1 MEDKANA
8 EVLGG
13 GEITFSN
20 DGSEA
25 YLCLITTDKTKSDYT
40 VDDLK
45 KRLQQAGVV
54 NGIDEAEL
62 QKVIDDRMYNM
73 PVKVAEDK
81 KAVDGVDGWYEFLFQ
96 TEIDT
101 KPKILEDGSVDYSE
115 YGDVPTVEEG
125 QTVVIYHPAI
135 PSEDGVSVKGET
147 IIAKKGKELARLSGR
162 GFIYD
167 TEKKEYRAKYDG
179 KITYRD
185 DKLQI
190 EPELL
195 IEGDV
200 SFTTGDVTF
209 QNDIHIRGNVLT
221 GVKVISER
229 GNIIV
234 DGYVESAT
242 IKAKKDIVLKNGMQG
257 NGKGYLEA
265 GGDVTGKFFE
275 QVQIKC
281 KKDINANAIMNSDI
295 ECGQDV
301 IVSGKYGI
309 IIGGKVSAT
318 RYIHATIIGNVSEV
332 KTTLCAG
339 VDGDLFALLSKCE
352 QDISEIGR
360 ELAKITNVLG
370 QVQILIEKTGRSD
383 LIEKKMA
390 LMRTKIEKDTKL
402 SELTKKKQSIVEKMG
417 KANLAKVTIEKIIYP
432 GNVITINGVKAVVT
446 EEEKHV
452 EYARRGAGII
462 VYKIGE

>member
-1 MEDKANA
+1 MSFFIS
-8 EVLGG
+8 LR
-13 GEITFSN
+13 
-20 DGSEA
+20 
-25 YLCLITTDKTKSDYT
+25 KSCPFGT
-40 VDDLK
+40 
-45 KRLQQAGVV
+45 RG
-54 NGIDEAEL
+54 
-62 QKVIDDRMYNM
+62 
-73 PVKVAEDK
+73 VKVAEGK
-81 KAVDGVDGWYEFLFQ
+81 KAVDGIDGWYEFLFQ

-125 QTVVIYHPAI
+125 QKVVIYHPAI
-135 PSEDGVSVKGET
+135 PSEDGVSVRGET
-147 IIAKKGKELARLSGR
+147 IIAKKGKELARLNGR

-167 TEKKEYRAKYDG
+167 NEKKEYYAKYDG

-185 DKLQI
+185 DRLQI
-190 EPELL
+190 ESELI

-209 QNDIHIRGNVLT
+209 QNDIHVRGNVLT

-229 GNIIV
+229 GSIIV
-234 DGYVESAT
+234 DGYVESAVL
-242 IKAKKDIVLKNGMQG
+242 KAKKDIVLKNGMQG

-265 GGDVTGKFFE
+265 GGNVTGKFFE
-275 QVQIKC
+275 QVQIKAVN
-281 KKDINANAIMNSDI
+281 DVNANAIMNSDI

-318 RYIHATIIGNVSEV
+318 RYIHATIIGNMSEV
-332 KTTLCAG
+332 KTTISAG
-339 VDGDLFALLSKCE
+339 VDGDLFAKLTKCE
-352 QDISEIGR
+352 QDMSAVNG

-370 QVQILIEKTGRSD
+370 QIQILMEKSD
-383 LIEKKMA
+383 RKDLGDKKMA
-390 LMRTKIEKDTKL
+390 LMRTKIEKDTRL
-402 SELTKKKQSIVEKMG
+402 SELTKKKQDIVEKMG
-417 KANLAKVTIEKIIYP
+417 KANLAKVTIEKVIYP
-432 GNVITINGVKAVVT
+432 GNVIVINGVRAVVT
-446 EEEKHV
+446 EEECHV

>member
-13 GEITFSN
+13 GEVTFSD

-25 YLCLITTDKTKSDYT
+25 YLCIITTDKTKSDYT
-40 VDDLK
+40 VENLV
-45 KRLQQAGVV
+45 KRLKNAGIV
-54 NGIDEAEL
+54 NGIDKAEL
-62 QKVIDDRMYNM
+62 QKIIDERIYNV
-73 PVKVAEDK
+73 PVKVAEGK
-81 KAVDGVDGWYEFLFQ
+81 KAVDGIDGWYEFLFQ

-125 QTVVIYHPAI
+125 QKVVIYHPAI
-135 PSEDGVSVKGET
+135 PSEDGVSVRGET
-147 IIAKKGKELARLSGR
+147 IIAKKGKELARLNGR

-167 TEKKEYRAKYDG
+167 NEKKEYYAKYDG

-185 DKLQI
+185 DRLQI
-190 EPELL
+190 ESELI

-209 QNDIHIRGNVLT
+209 QNDIHVRGNVLT

-229 GNIIV
+229 GSIIV
-234 DGYVESAT
+234 DGYVESAVL
-242 IKAKKDIVLKNGMQG
+242 KAKKDIVLKNGMQG

-265 GGDVTGKFFE
+265 GGNVTGKFFE
-275 QVQIKC
+275 QVQIKAVN
-281 KKDINANAIMNSDI
+281 DINANAIMNSNI

-318 RYIHATIIGNVSEV
+318 RYIHATIIGNMSEV
-332 KTTLCAG
+332 KTTISAG
-339 VDGDLFALLSKCE
+339 VDGDLFAKLTKCE
-352 QDISEIGR
+352 QDMSAVNG

-370 QVQILIEKTGRSD
+370 QIQILMEKSD
-383 LIEKKMA
+383 RKDLGDKKMA

-402 SELTKKKQSIVEKMG
+402 SELTKKKQDIVEKMG
-417 KANLAKVTIEKIIYP
+417 KANLAKVTIEKVIYP
-432 GNVITINGVKAVVT
+432 GNVVVINGVRAVVT
-446 EEEKHV
+446 EEECHV

>member
-13 GEITFSN
+13 GEVTFSD

-25 YLCLITTDKTKSDYT
+25 YLCIITTDKTKSDYT
-40 VDDLK
+40 VEDLA
-45 KRLQQAGVV
+45 KRLKNAGVV
-54 NGIDEAEL
+54 NGIDKAEL
-62 QKVIDDRMYNM
+62 QKVIDERIYNV
-73 PVKVAEDK
+73 PVKVAEGK
-81 KAVDGVDGWYEFLFQ
+81 KAVDGIDGWYEFLFQ

-101 KPKILEDGSVDYSE
+101 KPKILEDGSVAYSE

-125 QTVVIYHPAI
+125 QKVVIYHPAI
-135 PSEDGVSVKGET
+135 PSEDGVSVRGET
-147 IIAKKGKELARLSGR
+147 IIAKKGKELARLNGR

-167 TEKKEYRAKYDG
+167 NEKKEYYAKYDG

-185 DKLQI
+185 DRLQI
-190 EPELL
+190 ESELI

-209 QNDIHIRGNVLT
+209 QNDIHVRGNVLT

-229 GNIIV
+229 GSIIV
-234 DGYVESAT
+234 DGYVESAVL
-242 IKAKKDIVLKNGMQG
+242 KAKKDIVLKNGMQG

-265 GGDVTGKFFE
+265 GGNVTGKFFE
-275 QVQIKC
+275 QVQIKAVN
-281 KKDINANAIMNSDI
+281 DVNANAIMNSDI

-318 RYIHATIIGNVSEV
+318 RYIHATIIGNMSEV
-332 KTTLCAG
+332 KTTISAG
-339 VDGDLFALLSKCE
+339 VDGDLFAKLTKCE
-352 QDISEIGR
+352 QDMSAVNG

-370 QVQILIEKTGRSD
+370 QIQILMEKSD
-383 LIEKKMA
+383 RKDLGDKKMA
-390 LMRTKIEKDTKL
+390 LMRTKIEKDTRL
-402 SELTKKKQSIVEKMG
+402 SELTKKKQDIVEKMG
-417 KANLAKVTIEKIIYP
+417 KANLAKVTIEKVIYP
-432 GNVITINGVKAVVT
+432 GNVIVINGVRAVVT
-446 EEEKHV
+446 EEEHHV

>member
-1 MEDKANA
+1 M
-8 EVLGG
+8 
-13 GEITFSN
+13 
-20 DGSEA
+20 
-25 YLCLITTDKTKSDYT
+25 
-40 VDDLK
+40 
-45 KRLQQAGVV
+45 
-54 NGIDEAEL
+54 
-62 QKVIDDRMYNM
+62 
-73 PVKVAEDK
+73 
-81 KAVDGVDGWYEFLFQ
+81 
-96 TEIDT
+96 
-101 KPKILEDGSVDYSE
+101 
-115 YGDVPTVEEG
+115 
-125 QTVVIYHPAI
+125 
-135 PSEDGVSVKGET
+135 
-147 IIAKKGKELARLSGR
+147 
-162 GFIYD
+162 
-167 TEKKEYRAKYDG
+167 
-179 KITYRD
+179 
-185 DKLQI
+185 
-190 EPELL
+190 
-195 IEGDV
+195 
-200 SFTTGDVTF
+200 
-209 QNDIHIRGNVLT
+209 
-221 GVKVISER
+221 
-229 GNIIV
+229 
-234 DGYVESAT
+234 
-242 IKAKKDIVLKNGMQG
+242 
-257 NGKGYLEA
+257 
-265 GGDVTGKFFE
+265 TGKFFE

-318 RYIHATIIGNVSEV
+318 RYIHATIIGNMSEV

>member
-1 MEDKANA
+1 M
-8 EVLGG
+8 
-13 GEITFSN
+13 
-20 DGSEA
+20 
-25 YLCLITTDKTKSDYT
+25 
-40 VDDLK
+40 
-45 KRLQQAGVV
+45 
-54 NGIDEAEL
+54 
-62 QKVIDDRMYNM
+62 
-73 PVKVAEDK
+73 
-81 KAVDGVDGWYEFLFQ
+81 
-96 TEIDT
+96 
-101 KPKILEDGSVDYSE
+101 
-115 YGDVPTVEEG
+115 
-125 QTVVIYHPAI
+125 
-135 PSEDGVSVKGET
+135 
-147 IIAKKGKELARLSGR
+147 
-162 GFIYD
+162 
-167 TEKKEYRAKYDG
+167 
-179 KITYRD
+179 
-185 DKLQI
+185 
-190 EPELL
+190 
-195 IEGDV
+195 
-200 SFTTGDVTF
+200 
-209 QNDIHIRGNVLT
+209 LT

>member
-1 MEDKANA
+1 MK
-8 EVLGG
+8 GF
-13 GEITFSN
+13 TM
-20 DGSEA
+20 
-25 YLCLITTDKTKSDYT
+25 YLS
-40 VDDLK
+40 
-45 KRLQQAGVV
+45 RLLR
-54 NGIDEAEL
+54 E
-62 QKVIDDRMYNM
+62 
-73 PVKVAEDK
+73 
-81 KAVDGVDGWYEFLFQ
+81 KAVDGIDGWYEFLFQ

-125 QTVVIYHPAI
+125 QKVVIYHPAI
-135 PSEDGVSVKGET
+135 PSEDGVSVRGET
-147 IIAKKGKELARLSGR
+147 IIAKKGKELARLNGR

-167 TEKKEYRAKYDG
+167 NEKKEYYAKYDG

-185 DKLQI
+185 DRLQI
-190 EPELL
+190 ESELI

-209 QNDIHIRGNVLT
+209 QNDIHVHGNVLT

-229 GNIIV
+229 GSIIV
-234 DGYVESAT
+234 DGYVESAVL
-242 IKAKKDIVLKNGMQG
+242 KAKKDIVLKNGMQG

-265 GGDVTGKFFE
+265 GGTVTGKFFE
-275 QVQIKC
+275 QVQIKAVN
-281 KKDINANAIMNSDI
+281 DVNANAIMNSDI

-318 RYIHATIIGNVSEV
+318 RYIHATIIGNMSEV
-332 KTTLCAG
+332 KTTISAG
-339 VDGDLFALLSKCE
+339 VDGDLFAKLTKCE
-352 QDISEIGR
+352 QDMSAVNG

-370 QVQILIEKTGRSD
+370 QIQILMEKSD
-383 LIEKKMA
+383 RKDLGDKKMA
-390 LMRTKIEKDTKL
+390 LMRTKIEKDTRL
-402 SELTKKKQSIVEKMG
+402 SELTKKKQDIVEKMG
-417 KANLAKVTIEKIIYP
+417 KANLAKVTIEKVIYP
-432 GNVITINGVKAVVT
+432 GNVIVINGVRAVVT
-446 EEEKHV
+446 EEECHV

>member
-13 GEITFSN
+13 GEVTFSD

-25 YLCLITTDKTKSDYT
+25 YLCIITTDKTKSDYT
-40 VDDLK
+40 VENLAERLK
-45 KRLQQAGVV
+45 NAGIV
-54 NGIDEAEL
+54 NGIDKAEL
-62 QKVIDDRMYNM
+62 QKIIDERIYNV
-73 PVKVAEDK
+73 PVKVAEGK
-81 KAVDGVDGWYEFLFQ
+81 KAVDGIDGWYEFLFQ

-125 QTVVIYHPAI
+125 QKVVIYHPAI
-135 PSEDGVSVKGET
+135 PSEDGVSVRGET
-147 IIAKKGKELARLSGR
+147 IIAKKGKELARLNGR

-167 TEKKEYRAKYDG
+167 NEKKEYYAKYD
-179 KITYRD
+179 
-185 DKLQI
+185 
-190 EPELL
+190 
-195 IEGDV
+195 
-200 SFTTGDVTF
+200 GDVTF
-209 QNDIHIRGNVLT
+209 QNDIHVRGNVLT

-229 GNIIV
+229 GSIIV
-234 DGYVESAT
+234 DGYVESAVL
-242 IKAKKDIVLKNGMQG
+242 KAKKDIVLKNGMQG

-265 GGDVTGKFFE
+265 GGNVTGKFFE
-275 QVQIKC
+275 QVQIKAVN
-281 KKDINANAIMNSDI
+281 DINANAIMNSDI

-318 RYIHATIIGNVSEV
+318 RYIHATIIGNMSEV
-332 KTTLCAG
+332 KTTISAG
-339 VDGDLFALLSKCE
+339 VDGDLFAKLTKCE
-352 QDISEIGR
+352 QDMSAVNG

-370 QVQILIEKTGRSD
+370 QIQILMEKSD
-383 LIEKKMA
+383 RKDLGDKKMA

-402 SELTKKKQSIVEKMG
+402 SELTKKKQDIVEKMG
-417 KANLAKVTIEKIIYP
+417 KANLAKVTIEKVIYP
-432 GNVITINGVKAVVT
+432 GNVVVINGVRAVVT
-446 EEEKHV
+446 EEEHHV

>member
-1 MEDKANA
+1 MTRKKKNLISYVVFALVCVAIIIAGICYKNY
-8 EVLGG
+8 
-13 GEITFSN
+13 SN
-20 DGSEA
+20 E
-25 YLCLITTDKTKSDYT
+25 
-40 VDDLK
+40 
-45 KRLQQAGVV
+45 
-54 NGIDEAEL
+54 
-62 QKVIDDRMYNM
+62 QKI
-73 PVKVAEDK
+73 K
-81 KAVDGVDGWYEFLFQ
+81 KAEKNAVTCVDVLFQ

-125 QTVVIYHPAI
+125 QKVVIYHPAI
-135 PSEDGVSVKGET
+135 PSEDGVSVRGET
-147 IIAKKGKELARLSGR
+147 IIAKKGKELARLNGR

-167 TEKKEYRAKYDG
+167 NEKKEYYAKYDG

-185 DKLQI
+185 DRLQI
-190 EPELL
+190 ESELI

-209 QNDIHIRGNVLT
+209 QNDIHVRGNVLT

-229 GNIIV
+229 GSIIV
-234 DGYVESAT
+234 DGYVESAVL
-242 IKAKKDIVLKNGMQG
+242 KAKKDIVLKNGMQG

-265 GGDVTGKFFE
+265 GGNVTGKFFE
-275 QVQIKC
+275 QVQIKAVN
-281 KKDINANAIMNSDI
+281 DINANAIMNSDI

-318 RYIHATIIGNVSEV
+318 RYIHATIIGNMSEV
-332 KTTLCAG
+332 KTTISAG
-339 VDGDLFALLSKCE
+339 VDGDLFAKLTKCE
-352 QDISEIGR
+352 QDMSAVNG

-370 QVQILIEKTGRSD
+370 QIQILMEKSD
-383 LIEKKMA
+383 RKDLGDKKMA

-402 SELTKKKQSIVEKMG
+402 SELTKKKQDIVEKMG
-417 KANLAKVTIEKIIYP
+417 KANLAKVTIEKVIYP
-432 GNVITINGVKAVVT
+432 GNVVVINGVRAVVT
-446 EEEKHV
+446 EEEHHV